1 VLVLLLILGVVVIFT
16 AVSMFLR
23 NRSR

>member
-1 VLVLLLILGVVVIFT
+1 MLVLLIILGCVVIFT

-23 NRSR
+23 NRGR